1 MTSVFNEGYF
11 AFLGVMAKEIEKDFN
26 ERNLEYQTTRR
37 TITGQDLR
45 DAGYRPGPTYKTM
58 LEALQQ
64 ARDSPTEY
72 ITENSTVYAQLE
84 WLRSHFWKNMIECA

>member
-1 MTSVFNEGYF
+1 MTSVSNDDYF
-11 AFLGVMAKEIEKDFN
+11 AFLGVMAKEIERDFN

-37 TITGQDLR
+37 IINGKDLR
-45 DAGYRPGPTYKTM
+45 DAGYRPRPIYKAM

-84 WLRSHFWKNMIECA
+84 WLRSHF